1 MGFRF
6 NDWAKQYGPLYSI
19 KLASQNA
26 IVISDRRL
34 VKELMDKKSSVSSAR
49 PRALFFES
57 VYEGRQ
63 ILLLPHTDPRWRFG
77 RKMIHQYFGETRDK
91 HVSVINAEA
100 VQLLHDLCQTPKEFS
115 HHLKRFSNSLIMS
128 LGETA
133 PSLETFHAD
142 L

>member
-1 MGFRF
+1 M
-6 NDWAKQYGPLYSI
+6 YSI

-34 VKELMDKKSSVSSAR
+34 VKELMDKRSSVSSAR

-63 ILLLPHTDPRWRFG
+63 MLLLPHTDSRWRFG

-91 HVSVINAEA
+91 HVSTINAEA
-100 VQLLHDLCQTPKEFS
+100 VQLIHDLCQTPKEFS

-128 LGETA
+128 LGESALHSNESTVNA
-133 PSLETFHAD
+133 YL
-142 L
+142 